1 MLSPLVPR
9 PSSPPVD
16 LTIRDFKADRA
27 LGRAS
32 LFGEIA
38 NAAATQICSLYG
50 KSPSTLVRTVP
61 FGAGAIDNSRGVF
74 DDLCEDIAPL
84 PPAPTP
90 NFTGGQCDRVR
101 YRVRGVA
108 KLKQK
113 SSPTQNFPERDVPI
127 DVPVWG
133 LITHVLLE
141 DFVNDTTAPFTGSG
155 YSRLTCYCRGLGG
168 TALSTVG
175 PHILLG
181 SSDNEIQSIGVITI
195 TKFDGSPDT
204 CGNPAPVYP
213 PPSASPGDL
222 DKTTIINV
230 SPNVSVS
237 VPVKIVP
244 TFAPSA
250 NIFKPEFNV
259 DVGGINVNISAGGFT
274 FSPTVEI
281 PVDLPYPYSDPRA
294 VKPPSIAIKID
305 GGGGGGECD
314 LTEVID
320 RLIDIEDEVVRCCD
334 RDAPHSPPQANKV
347 LSQEY
352 LMAGSIF
359 QSLPARTF
367 QVTVDVLTRPES
379 EKFQAGGVSAPTVL
393 YAGWFWFAAGNHMS
407 DRMPVDAEFK
417 IFSPPERVTDS
428 FACSMKGYT
437 ARIVAY
443 YINPDAD

>member
-9 PSSPPVD
+9 ANNPQTD

-38 NAAATQICSLYG
+38 NAAATKICGLYG
-50 KSPSTLVRTVP
+50 KSPSTLVRTIP
-61 FGAGAIDNSRGVF
+61 FGSGLIDNSRGVF

-84 PPAPTP
+84 PPPP
-90 NFTGGQCDRVR
+90 SSQFTGGQCDAAR
-101 YRVRGVA
+101 YTGTYS
-108 KLKQK
+108 L
-113 SSPTQNFPERDVPI
+113 TEIFI
-127 DVPVWG
+127 DSGNIATRNNTGGFSVWG
-133 LITHVLLE
+133 AI
-141 DFVNDTTAPFTGSG
+141 SG
-155 YSRLTCYCRGLGG
+155 ISLSNSATRSVSGKTIDGFASVVVTCRGQSSQPIAPLGPV
-168 TALSTVG
+168 TVRTYDSSALLATSVQITSIVREG
-175 PHILLG
+175 GAP
-181 SSDNEIQSIGVITI
+181 DN
-195 TKFDGSPDT
+195 
-204 CGNPAPVYP
+204 CGNPAPSYP
-213 PPSASPGDL
+213 APIATPPDL
-222 DKTTIINV
+222 GSTAIINIA
-230 SPNVSVS
+230 PNVPIT
-237 VPVKIVP
+237 VPVTIVP
-244 TFAPSA
+244 TFAPTA
-250 NIFKPEFNV
+250 NIFKPEFNI
-259 DVGGINVNISAGGFT
+259 DVGGINVNISPNGFT

-281 PVDLPYPYSDPRA
+281 PVNLPYPYSDPRS
-294 VKPPSIAIKID
+294 VKPPSIAINLN
-305 GGGGGGECD
+305 GGGGGSECD

-334 RDAPHSPPQANKV
+334 RDSPHSPPQANKV

-407 DRMPVDAEFK
+407 DRMPIDAEFK
-417 IFSPPERVTDS
+417 IFSPPERITDS

-437 ARIVAY
+437 AKIVAY
-443 YINPDAD
+443 YINPEAE